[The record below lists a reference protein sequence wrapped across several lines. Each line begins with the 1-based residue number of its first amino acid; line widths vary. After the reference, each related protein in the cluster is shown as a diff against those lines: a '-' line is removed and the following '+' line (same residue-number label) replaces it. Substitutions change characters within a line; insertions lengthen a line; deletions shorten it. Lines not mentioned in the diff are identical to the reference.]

1 MVQLVKQNKG
11 KIFGLFLLVI
21 LLFVCMLS
29 SLMFGNTHYTLADIY
44 SMVTSFNAQDLTHII
59 IWKERFP
66 RMVIAVVTGAS
77 LAVAGVIS
85 QLLTRNPLGS
95 PSVLGINSGSI
106 FFIVVFVVLFKVSD
120 LNIIVYFA
128 FLGALVAAILV
139 YLLGSLSYS
148 GATSVKIILAG
159 IAVNAM
165 FVSFTQ
171 IILLMNQ
178 KGMNDV
184 LFWMAGTISGR
195 TLDMILAVLPFL
207 LISLI
212 TTCFLGRSMNVY
224 ASGESIAKGLGQ
236 NVMLTK
242 LTLLV
247 LMVVLAGGSLAVI
260 GNVAF
265 VGLIIPHLAKSLI
278 GNSHVWLTPYSIVL
292 GSIFLLAADI
302 STRLINPPAE
312 IPLGVI
318 TAFIGAP
325 FFIYIAFKG
334 GRGRGKS
341 MDRSVEK

>member
-1 MVQLVKQNKG
+1 MVQLVKQDKG
-11 KIFGLFLLVI
+11 MILGLFLLVV

-29 SLMFGNTHYTLADIY
+29 SLIFGSTHYTLADIY
-44 SMVTSFNAQDLTHII
+44 SMAASFNANDITHII

-66 RMVIAVVTGAS
+66 RMMIAVVTGAS

-106 FFIVVFVVLFKVSD
+106 FFIIVFVVLFKVSD
-120 LNIIVYFA
+120 LNILVYFA
-128 FLGALVAAILV
+128 FLGALVVAILV
-139 YLLGSLSYS
+139 YLLGSIGYS
-148 GATSVKIILAG
+148 GTTTLKIILAG

-165 FVSFTQ
+165 FVSFSQ
-171 IILLMNQ
+171 IILLLNQ

-195 TLDMILAVLPFL
+195 TLDMILPVLPFL
-207 LISLI
+207 LLSLI
-212 TTCFLGRSMNVY
+212 TMCFLGRSMNIY

-236 NVMLTK
+236 NVVFMK

-265 VGLIIPHLAKSLI
+265 VGLIIPHLAKSLV
-278 GNSHVWLTPYSIVL
+278 GNGHTWLTLYSILL
-292 GSIFLLAADI
+292 GSNFLLIADI
-302 STRLINPPAE
+302 STRLIHPPAE

-325 FFIYIAFKG
+325 FFIYVAFKG
-334 GRGRGKS
+334 GRKRG
-341 MDRSVEK
+341 

>member
-1 MVQLVKQNKG
+1 M
-11 KIFGLFLLVI
+11 FGLFLLIVVLMI
-21 LLFVCMLS
+21 CMLA
-29 SLMFGNTHYTLADIY
+29 SLMFGFKHYSLTDIY
-44 SMVTSFNAQDLTHII
+44 SMTTSFNKQDLTHII

-66 RMVIAVVTGAS
+66 RMMIAVITGAS
-77 LAVAGVIS
+77 LGVAGIIS

-128 FLGALVAAILV
+128 FLGALVAAALV
-139 YLLGSLSYS
+139 YLLGSISNS
-148 GATSVKIILAG
+148 GTTSVKIILAG

-195 TLDMILAVLPFL
+195 TLDMLLAVLPFL
-207 LISLI
+207 LIALI
-212 TTCFLGRSMNVY
+212 VTCFLSGSMNIY

-236 NVMLTK
+236 NVMVMK

-265 VGLIIPHLAKSLI
+265 VGLIIPHVAKALVGYNYAWLI
-278 GNSHVWLTPYSIVL
+278 AYSILL
-292 GSIFLLAADI
+292 GSIFLLVADI
-302 STRLINPPAE
+302 STRLINPPSE

-325 FFIYIAFKG
+325 FFIYVAFKG
-334 GRGRGKS
+334 GRAR
-341 MDRSVEK
+341 V

>member
-1 MVQLVKQNKG
+1 MSQLVKQNRK
-11 KIFGLFLLVI
+11 KIIGLILLVFI
-21 LLFVCMLS
+21 LIICMLS
-29 SLMFGNTHYTLADIY
+29 SLLFGIKQYDFTDIY
-44 SMVTSFNAQDLTHII
+44 NMSMSFNAQDITHII

-77 LAVAGVIS
+77 LGIAGMIS

-95 PSVLGINSGSI
+95 PSVLGINAGSI
-106 FFIVVFVVLFKVSD
+106 FFIVVFVVILNVSD
-120 LNIIVYFA
+120 LNVIVYFA
-128 FLGALVAAILV
+128 FLGALIAAVLV
-139 YLLGSLSYS
+139 YLLGTVSNS
-148 GATSVKIILAG
+148 GTTSVRIILAG

-195 TLDMILAVLPFL
+195 TLDMLFAVLPFL
-207 LISLI
+207 LSALI
-212 TTCFLGRSMNVY
+212 VTCFLAGPMNIY

-236 NVMLTK
+236 NVMVMK

-265 VGLIIPHLAKSLI
+265 VGLIIPHVAKSLV
-278 GNSHVWLTPYSIVL
+278 GNNYAWLTTYSILL
-292 GSIFLLAADI
+292 GSIFLLVADI
-302 STRLINPPAE
+302 STRLINPPSE

-318 TAFIGAP
+318 TAFLGAP
-325 FFIYIAFKG
+325 FFIYVAFKG
-334 GRGRGKS
+334 GRAR
-341 MDRSVEK
+341 V

>member
-1 MVQLVKQNKG
+1 MVQLIKQNKE
-11 KIFGLFLLVI
+11 KIVGLCLLIVLLV
-21 LLFVCMLS
+21 VCMLS
-29 SLMFGNTHYTLADIY
+29 SLMFGITHYTLTDVY
-44 SMVTSFNAQDLTHII
+44 SMVTSFNTQEITHII

-95 PSVLGINSGSI
+95 PSVLGVNSGSI
-106 FFIVVFVVLFKVSD
+106 FFIVVFVVLFNVSD
-120 LNIIVYFA
+120 LNILVYFA
-128 FLGALVAAILV
+128 FLGALVAAIFV
-139 YLLGSLSYS
+139 YLLGSLRYS
-148 GATSVKIILAG
+148 GTTSVKIILAG

-178 KGMNDV
+178 KGMSDV

-195 TLDMILAVLPFL
+195 TLDMILAVLPYL
-207 LISLI
+207 LLSLI
-212 TTCFLGRSMNVY
+212 ATCFLGRSMNIY

-236 NVMLTK
+236 NVMLLK

-247 LMVVLAGGSLAVI
+247 LVVVLAGGSLAVI

-265 VGLIIPHLAKSLI
+265 VGLIIPHVAKALV
-278 GNSHVWLTPYSIVL
+278 GNAYVWLIPYSILL
-292 GSIFLLAADI
+292 GSIFLLITDI
-302 STRLINPPAE
+302 STRLIHPPAE

-325 FFIYIAFKG
+325 FFMYVAFKG
-334 GRGRGKS
+334 GRARG
-341 MDRSVEK
+341 

>member
-1 MVQLVKQNKG
+1 MGRIVRQDKMKW
-11 KIFGLFLLVI
+11 IGLFLLT
-21 LLFVCMLS
+21 LLLIICMLA
-29 SLMFGNTHYTLADIY
+29 SLMFGNTNFTLMDIYKTLASSNPKD
-44 SMVTSFNAQDLTHII
+44 VAHII
-59 IWKERFP
+59 IWQERFP

-106 FFIVVFVVLFKVSD
+106 FVIVVCVVLLQISD
-120 LNIIVYFA
+120 LHILVYFA
-128 FLGALVAAILV
+128 FLGALLAALLV
-139 YLLGSLSYS
+139 YLLGSLGRAS
-148 GATSVKIILAG
+148 TSAIKIVLAG

-178 KGMNDV
+178 KGMSDV

-195 TLDMILAVLPFL
+195 TLDMILAVLPYL
-207 LISLI
+207 LGSLI
-212 TTCFLGRSMNVY
+212 ITCLLGRSMNIY

-236 NVMLTK
+236 NVFVMK
-242 LTLLV
+242 LTLLI

-260 GNVAF
+260 GNVGF
-265 VGLIIPHLAKSLI
+265 VGLIIPHLAKSI
-278 GNSHVWLTPYSIVL
+278 VGSGYPWLTPYSILL
-292 GSIFLLAADI
+292 GSIFLLIADL
-302 STRLINPPAE
+302 STRLIHPPAE

-325 FFIYIAFKG
+325 FFIYVAFKG
-334 GRGRGKS
+334 GHAR
-341 MDRSVEK
+341 E

>member
-1 MVQLVKQNKG
+1 
-11 KIFGLFLLVI
+11 
-21 LLFVCMLS
+21 MLA
-29 SLMFGNTHYTLADIY
+29 SLMFGNTHYTIADIY
-44 SMVTSFNAQDLTHII
+44 RMITSFNAKDLAHII

-128 FLGALVAAILV
+128 FFGALAAAILV
-139 YLLGSLSYS
+139 YLLGSIGYS
-148 GATSVKIILAG
+148 GTTPVKIILAG
-159 IAVNAM
+159 IAINAM

-178 KGMNDV
+178 KGMSDV

-195 TLDMILAVLPFL
+195 TLNMILAVLPFL

-212 TTCFLGRSMNVY
+212 ITCFLGRSMNIY

-236 NVMLTK
+236 NVMLIKT
-242 LTLLV
+242 TLLV

-260 GNVAF
+260 GNVGF
-265 VGLIIPHLAKSLI
+265 VGLIIPHLAKALV
-278 GNSHVWLTPYSIVL
+278 GNGYSWVTAYSILL
-292 GSIFLLAADI
+292 GSIFLLVADI
-302 STRLINPPAE
+302 STRLIHPPAE

-325 FFIYIAFKG
+325 FFIYVAFKG
-334 GRGRGKS
+334 GHKHG
-341 MDRSVEK
+341 

>member
-1 MVQLVKQNKG
+1 MVQLNHSKG
-11 KIFGLFLLVI
+11 KILGLFLLVI
-21 LLFVCMLS
+21 LLFICMLS
-29 SLMFGNTHYTLADIY
+29 SLMFGHTHYKLADLY
-44 SMVTSFNAQDLTHII
+44 SMVTSFNEHDLTHIV

-77 LAVAGVIS
+77 LAVAGMIS

-106 FFIVVFVVLFKVSD
+106 FFIVIFVVLFKVSD

-128 FLGALVAAILV
+128 FLGAIVAAILV
-139 YLLGSLSYS
+139 YLLGSVNYS
-148 GATSVKIILAG
+148 GTTSVKIILAG

-195 TLDMILAVLPFL
+195 TLEMILAVMPL
-207 LISLI
+207 LLFSMIV
-212 TTCFLGRSMNVY
+212 TCFLGRSMDIY

-236 NVMLTK
+236 KVMVMK
-242 LTLLV
+242 LALLI

-260 GNVAF
+260 GNVGF
-265 VGLIIPHLAKSLI
+265 VGLIIPHIAKTLV
-278 GNSHVWLTPYSIVL
+278 GNGYVWLTPYSILL
-292 GSIFLLAADI
+292 GSIFLLVADI
-302 STRLINPPAE
+302 CTRLINPPAE

-334 GRGRGKS
+334 GRMRG
-341 MDRSVEK
+341 

>member
-1 MVQLVKQNKG
+1 MVLLVKQDKG
-11 KIFGLFLLVI
+11 KIIGLVLLLV
-21 LLFVCMLS
+21 LLLGCMIS
-29 SLMFGNTHYTLADIY
+29 SLMFGSTHYTLTDIY
-44 SMVTSFNAQDLTHII
+44 SMVTSFDVQDLTHII

-77 LAVAGVIS
+77 LSVAGVIS

-95 PSVLGINSGSI
+95 PSVLGINSGTI
-106 FFIVVFVVLFKVSD
+106 FFIVLFVVIFKVSD

-148 GATSVKIILAG
+148 GTTSVKIILAG
-159 IAVNAM
+159 VAVNAM

-184 LFWMAGTISGR
+184 LFWMSGTISGR
-195 TLDMILAVLPFL
+195 TLDMILSVLPFL

-212 TTCFLGRSMNVY
+212 SLIATCFLGRSMNIY

-236 NVMLTK
+236 NVMLMK
-242 LTLLV
+242 LTLLT

-265 VGLIIPHLAKSLI
+265 VGLIIPHLAKSLV
-278 GNSHVWLTPYSIVL
+278 GNSYAWLTPYSILL
-292 GSIFLLAADI
+292 GSIFLLVADI
-302 STRLINPPAE
+302 STRLINPPSE

-318 TAFIGAP
+318 IAFIGAP

-334 GRGRGKS
+334 GRTCG
-341 MDRSVEK
+341 

>member
-1 MVQLVKQNKG
+1 MVLLVKQGKG
-11 KIFGLFLLVI
+11 KMVGLFLLML

-29 SLMFGNTHYTLADIY
+29 SLMFGSTHYTLADVC
-44 SMVTSFNAQDLTHII
+44 SMVTSFDIQDLTHII

-66 RMVIAVVTGAS
+66 RMVIAIVTGAS
-77 LAVAGVIS
+77 LSVAGVIS

-95 PSVLGINSGSI
+95 PSVLGINSGTI
-106 FFIVVFVVLFKVSD
+106 FFIVLFVVIFKVTD

-148 GATSVKIILAG
+148 GTSAVKIILAG
-159 IAVNAM
+159 VAVNAM

-184 LFWMAGTISGR
+184 LFWMSGTISGR
-195 TLDMILAVLPFL
+195 TLGMILSVLPFL

-212 TTCFLGRSMNVY
+212 ATCFLGRSMNIY

-236 NVMLTK
+236 NVMLMK
-242 LTLLV
+242 LTLLI

-265 VGLIIPHLAKSLI
+265 VGLIIPHLAKSLV
-278 GNSHVWLTPYSIVL
+278 GNSYTWLTPYSILL
-292 GSIFLLAADI
+292 GSIFLLVADI
-302 STRLINPPAE
+302 STRLINPPSE

-318 TAFIGAP
+318 IAFIGAP

-334 GRGRGKS
+334 GRTCG
-341 MDRSVEK
+341 

>member
-1 MVQLVKQNKG
+1 MVQHVMQNKG
-11 KIFGLFLLVI
+11 KMFGLVFLLI
-21 LLFVCMLS
+21 LLAVCMLS
-29 SLMFGNTHYTLADIY
+29 SLMFGITHYSLADIY
-44 SMVTSFNAQDLTHII
+44 SMVTSFNGQDVTHII
-59 IWKERFP
+59 IWNERFP

-95 PSVLGINSGSI
+95 PSVLGVNAGSI
-106 FFIVVFVVLFKVSD
+106 FFIVVFIVLFKVSD
-120 LNIIVYFA
+120 LHIIVYFA
-128 FLGALVAAILV
+128 FLGALVAAIIV
-139 YLLGSLSYS
+139 FLLGSLSKT
-148 GATSVKIILAG
+148 GTTSVKIILAG

-178 KGMNDV
+178 KGMSDV

-212 TTCFLGRSMNVY
+212 ATCFLGKSMNIY

-236 NVMLTK
+236 NVMVMK
-242 LTLLV
+242 LGLLF
-247 LMVVLAGGSLAVI
+247 LMVMLAGGSLAVI

-265 VGLIIPHLAKSLI
+265 VGLIIPHVAKSLV
-278 GNSHVWLTPYSIVL
+278 GHSYAWSTPYSMLL
-292 GSIFLLAADI
+292 GSIFLLVADI

-334 GRGRGKS
+334 GRARG
-341 MDRSVEK
+341 

>member
-1 MVQLVKQNKG
+1 MLQHVKQNKG
-11 KIFGLFLLVI
+11 KMFGLFLLMV
-21 LLFVCMLS
+21 LLFVSMLS
-29 SLMFGNTHYTLADIY
+29 SLMFGKTHYTLADLY
-44 SMVTSFNAQDLTHII
+44 SMITSFHAQDLTHII

-77 LAVAGVIS
+77 LSVSGLIS
-85 QLLTRNPLGS
+85 QLLTRNSLGS
-95 PSVLGINSGSI
+95 PSVLGINSGTI
-106 FFIVVFVVLFKVSD
+106 FFIVVFVVIFKVSD

-128 FLGALVAAILV
+128 FLGALIAAIFV
-139 YLLGSLSYS
+139 YILGSLSYS
-148 GATSVKIILAG
+148 GTTSVKIILAG
-159 IAVNAM
+159 IAVNAI

-212 TTCFLGRSMNVY
+212 VMCFLGRSMNIY
-224 ASGESIAKGLGQ
+224 ASGEKVAKGLGQ
-236 NVMLTK
+236 NVIVMK
-242 LTLLV
+242 VSLLV

-265 VGLIIPHLAKSLI
+265 VGLIIPHLAKTLV
-278 GNSHVWLTPYSIVL
+278 GNSYAWMTSYSILL
-292 GSIFLLAADI
+292 GSIFMLVADI

-334 GRGRGKS
+334 GRARG
-341 MDRSVEK
+341 

>member
-1 MVQLVKQNKG
+1 MR
-11 KIFGLFLLVI
+11 
-21 LLFVCMLS
+21 
-29 SLMFGNTHYTLADIY
+29 HYTWVDIY
-44 SMVTSFNAQDLTHII
+44 SMITSFNGQNITHII
-59 IWKERFP
+59 IWTERFP

-95 PSVLGINSGSI
+95 PSVLGINAGSI
-106 FFIVVFVVLFKVSD
+106 FFIVVFIVLFKVSD
-120 LNIIVYFA
+120 LTIVVYFA
-128 FLGALVAAILV
+128 FLGAIVAAILV

-148 GATSVKIILAG
+148 GKSSVKIILAG

-178 KGMNDV
+178 KGMSDV

-212 TTCFLGRSMNVY
+212 TTCFLGRSMNIY

-236 NVMLTK
+236 NVMLMK
-242 LTLLV
+242 LLLLV

-265 VGLIIPHLAKSLI
+265 VGLIIPHLAKTLV
-278 GNSHVWLTPYSIVL
+278 GNSYVWVTTYSILL
-292 GSIFLLAADI
+292 GSIFLLVADI

-325 FFIYIAFKG
+325 FFIYVAFKG
-334 GRGRGKS
+334 GRAR
-341 MDRSVEK
+341 D

>member
-1 MVQLVKQNKG
+1 MVQLVKQGKG
-11 KIFGLFLLVI
+11 KIVGIFLLIV
-21 LLFVCMLS
+21 LLFIAMLS
-29 SLMFGNTHYTLADIY
+29 SLMFGSTNYTLADIY
-44 SMVTSFNAQDLTHII
+44 NMITSFNEKDLTHII

-66 RMVIAVVTGAS
+66 RMVIAAVTGAS
-77 LAVAGVIS
+77 LAVAGIIS
-85 QLLTRNPLGS
+85 QLLTRNPLGA

-106 FFIVVFVVLFKVSD
+106 FLIVVFVVLFKLSD

-128 FLGALVAAILV
+128 FAGALTAAILV
-139 YLLGSLSYS
+139 YLLGSLGYA
-148 GATSVKIILAG
+148 GTASVKLILAG

-195 TLDMILAVLPFL
+195 TLDMLFAVLPFL
-207 LISLI
+207 VISLVAV
-212 TTCFLGRSMNVY
+212 CFLGRSMDIY

-236 NVMLTK
+236 NVMLMK
-242 LTLLV
+242 LALLV

-265 VGLIIPHLAKSLI
+265 VGLIIPHLAQSI
-278 GNSHVWLTPYSIVL
+278 VGNGYAWLTPYSILL
-292 GSIFLLAADI
+292 GSNFLLIADI

-325 FFIYIAFKG
+325 FFIYAAFKG
-334 GRGRGKS
+334 GRMRG
-341 MDRSVEK
+341 

>member
-1 MVQLVKQNKG
+1 MVQLVKQNK
-11 KIFGLFLLVI
+11 KKLFGLFLLMI
-21 LLFVCMLS
+21 LLFLCMLS
-29 SLMFGNTHYTLADIY
+29 SLMFGMRHYTWVDIY
-44 SMVTSFNAQDLTHII
+44 SMITSFNGQNITHII
-59 IWKERFP
+59 IWTERFP

-95 PSVLGINSGSI
+95 PSVLGINAGSI
-106 FFIVVFVVLFKVSD
+106 FFIVVFIVLFKVSD
-120 LNIIVYFA
+120 LTIVVYFA
-128 FLGALVAAILV
+128 FLGAIVAAILV

-148 GATSVKIILAG
+148 GKSSVKIILAG

-178 KGMNDV
+178 KGMSDV

-212 TTCFLGRSMNVY
+212 TTCFLGRSMNIY

-236 NVMLTK
+236 NVMLMK
-242 LTLLV
+242 LLLLV

-265 VGLIIPHLAKSLI
+265 VGLIIPHLAKSLV
-278 GNSHVWLTPYSIVL
+278 GNNYVWLTTYSILL
-292 GSIFLLAADI
+292 GSIFLLVADI

-325 FFIYIAFKG
+325 FFIYVAFKG
-334 GRGRGKS
+334 GRAR
-341 MDRSVEK
+341 D

>member
-1 MVQLVKQNKG
+1 MSQLVKQNRR
-11 KIFGLFLLVI
+11 KIFGLILLVI
-21 LLFVCMLS
+21 ILLICMLS
-29 SLMFGNTHYTLADIY
+29 SLMFGIKHYALADIY
-44 SMVTSFNAQDLTHII
+44 NMSMFFNAQDITHII

-77 LAVAGVIS
+77 LGMAGMIS

-95 PSVLGINSGSI
+95 PSVLGINAGSI
-106 FFIVVFVVLFKVSD
+106 FFIVVFVVVLNVTD
-120 LNIIVYFA
+120 LNVIVYFA
-128 FLGALVAAILV
+128 FLGALLAAVLV
-139 YLLGSLSYS
+139 YLLGTVSNS
-148 GATSVKIILAG
+148 GTTSVRIILAG

-195 TLDMILAVLPFL
+195 TLDMLFAVLPFL
-207 LISLI
+207 LSALI
-212 TTCFLGRSMNVY
+212 VTCFLAGSMNIY

-236 NVMLTK
+236 NIMVMK

-265 VGLIIPHLAKSLI
+265 VGLIIPHLARSLV
-278 GNSHVWLTPYSIVL
+278 GNNYAWLTSYSIVL
-292 GSIFLLAADI
+292 GSIFLLVADI
-302 STRLINPPAE
+302 STRLINPPSE

-318 TAFIGAP
+318 TAFLGAP
-325 FFIYIAFKG
+325 FFIYVAFKG
-334 GRGRGKS
+334 GRAR
-341 MDRSVEK
+341 V

>member
-1 MVQLVKQNKG
+1 MVQLAKQDIG
-11 KIFGLFLLVI
+11 KMLGLFMLIV

-29 SLMFGNTHYTLADIY
+29 SLMFGSKNYTLTDIY
-44 SMVTSFNAQDLTHII
+44 SMVTSFQTQDATHII

-77 LAVAGVIS
+77 LAVAGIIS

-128 FLGALVAAILV
+128 FLGALVAAIFV

-148 GATSVKIILAG
+148 ETASVKIILAG
-159 IAVNAM
+159 IAVNAT

-171 IILLMNQ
+171 IILLLNQ

-195 TLDMILAVLPFL
+195 TLDMILAVFPFL
-207 LISLI
+207 LFSLI
-212 TTCFLGRSMNVY
+212 ATCFLGRSMDVY

-236 NVMLTK
+236 NVLVMK
-242 LTLLV
+242 LGLLV
-247 LMVVLAGGSLAVI
+247 LMVMLAGGSLAVI

-265 VGLIIPHLAKSLI
+265 VGLIIPHVAKSLV
-278 GNSHVWLTPYSIVL
+278 GNGYAWLTPYSILL
-292 GSIFLLAADI
+292 GSIFLLIADI
-302 STRLINPPAE
+302 STRLINPPTE

-325 FFIYIAFKG
+325 FFIYVAFKG
-334 GRGRGKS
+334 GRMRG
-341 MDRSVEK
+341 